1 MIKNILIGVVGV
13 ILGCGATLAVYHPT
27 PTVQP
32 KVGAISSPDIPSPY
46 LSWGGVR
53 SWAGHT
59 DILANASTSCSF
71 QSPNATSSLDYASF
85 TIGASTTANA
95 IIIEMGVANDP
106 NSTTTLIGTKYS
118 LAASNQVTVVASTS
132 NATGAGIVF
141 APNQYFNIK
150 VGGVANGIG
159 GNCNV
164 QWIQD

>member
-1 MIKNILIGVVGV
+1 MIKNIVIAVLAALLLTVGV
-13 ILGCGATLAVYHPT
+13 YEINQKP
-27 PTVQP
+27 VQQAQ

-59 DILANASTSCSF
+59 DILTNASTSCSF
-71 QSPNATSSLDYASF
+71 QSPNATSSLDYASI
-85 TIGASTTANA
+85 TIASTTSNA

-118 LAASNQVTVVASTS
+118 LAASTMLTIVASTS
-132 NATGAGIVF
+132 NAAGAGILF

-150 VGGVANGIG
+150 LGGVANGVG